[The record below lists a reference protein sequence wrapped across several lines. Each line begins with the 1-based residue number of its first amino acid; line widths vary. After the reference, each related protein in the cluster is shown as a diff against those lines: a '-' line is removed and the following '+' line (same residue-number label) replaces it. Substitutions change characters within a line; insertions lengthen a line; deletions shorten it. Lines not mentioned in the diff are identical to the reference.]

1 VPNNSQDFGF
11 TGHLYILK
19 DSTYAVKKCI
29 MNLPKKTGVNF
40 VDNLNIIQSY
50 EQLPNGRWA
59 LKDDDMIVE
68 LSFVKNLSKLQV
80 RRLTRYSNYAFNEI
94 QPKLFKVKGNTVKE
108 VDAMMKDDDF
118 WNKMRPVP
126 LTDKENGMD
135 LFLKHLEEMPGFKYM
150 IIGLKALIENF
161 VETGSKGHPS
171 KFDFGPMNT
180 IIGSNTIEGLRL
192 RIS

>member
-1 VPNNSQDFGF
+1 
-11 TGHLYILK
+11 
-19 DSTYAVKKCI
+19 

-94 QPKLFKVKGNTVKE
+94 QPKLFKVRGNTVKE

-126 LTDKENGMD
+126 Q
-135 LFLKHLEEMPGFKYM
+135 
-150 IIGLKALIENF
+150 IGRAH
-161 VETGSKGHPS
+161 V
-171 KFDFGPMNT
+171 
-180 IIGSNTIEGLRL
+180 
-192 RIS
+192 